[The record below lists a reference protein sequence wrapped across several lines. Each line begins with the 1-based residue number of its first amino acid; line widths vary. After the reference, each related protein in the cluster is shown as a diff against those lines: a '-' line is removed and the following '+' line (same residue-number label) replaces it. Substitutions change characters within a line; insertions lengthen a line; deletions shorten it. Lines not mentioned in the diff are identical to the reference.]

1 MSLEETLS
9 KLESN
14 TLFLGI
20 LFFIY
25 IIAGDTIL
33 EKPKRLARY
42 LKNTGGLR
50 QLVIFS
56 AAFLISQN
64 FKHSLMIVLGYA
76 LLFDGLLDCDSS
88 ISILPADC
96 IKFVKNDK
104 KERNAG
110 EIMPK

>member
-1 MSLEETLS
+1 MSFEEILS
-9 KLESN
+9 KLETD

-25 IIAGDTIL
+25 VIAGDTIL

-42 LKNTGGLR
+42 LKNNGGLR

-56 AAFLISQN
+56 AAFLITQS
-64 FKHSLMIVLGYA
+64 FKHSLMIVLGYT
-76 LLFDGLLDCDSS
+76 LLFDGLLDCESS

-104 KERNAG
+104 RERAA
-110 EIMPK
+110 IVVLPK

>member
-14 TLFLGI
+14 SLFLGI

-33 EKPKRLARY
+33 EKPKRLVRY

-56 AAFLISQN
+56 AAFLISQS

-88 ISILPADC
+88 ISILPADY